1 MPCIRSEIRC
11 SAGSSSAGSSVDC
24 SHGGGRT
31 AVISSLEWGRVHTH
45 THAAGAQS
53 SFAWTLGPGPPPLL
67 TVDWRAHCSQPH
79 GPPPWQLP
87 LSAESASKQNVTAPV
102 TRRGWHLVVSAC
114 SRGWKQVVQ
123 CSPLPGGGGGRI
135 LQPLGAMLKVSL
147 PQNCTKEKKR
157 ENFCLTEDTMDDDR
171 VGGDAC
177 GAQTDEDSSKSA
189 AEGRHPRRTKSKSR
203 QFAEGTQKAN

>member
-45 THAAGAQS
+45 AHAAGHSPALHGL
-53 SFAWTLGPGPPPLL
+53 LGPGPPPLL
-67 TVDWRAHCSQPH
+67 TVDWWARSSQPH

-123 CSPLPGGGGGRI
+123 CSPLPGGGGAHFTATGGHVESFPATE
-135 LQPLGAMLKVSL
+135 LY
-147 PQNCTKEKKR
+147 KR
-157 ENFCLTEDTMDDDR
+157 EEKREFLFD
-171 VGGDAC
+171 
-177 GAQTDEDSSKSA
+177 
-189 AEGRHPRRTKSKSR
+189 
-203 QFAEGTQKAN
+203 